1 MRRGFQK
8 VNLWKN
14 KHRGVREEN
23 EEETKR
29 WDLEGTWEGTVW
41 EAGRELSSRRK
52 SQERT
57 ASLKPGPENFRKN
70 TVNTVKSHRETKK
83 TAKGSVVGR
92 SCAML
97 VNTDWM
103 EGTSSAPQRTLRNLV
118 VKGRELGL
126 NKQWCRARDFVESCI
141 FMCTKILSHDCVQ
154 LYLLSLHPSYP
165 FLCHLTP
172 NTRLI
177 SSLRYILPDFTPCL

>member
-14 KHRGVREEN
+14 KHRGVRKEN

-57 ASLKPGPENFRKN
+57 ASLKPGPENFGKN
-70 TVNTVKSHRETKK
+70 TVNNVKSHRETKK

-97 VNTDWM
+97 VNIDWM
-103 EGTSSAPQRTLRNLV
+103 EGTSSAPQCTLRNLV
-118 VKGRELGL
+118 VKGTELGL

-141 FMCTKILSHDCVQ
+141 FYVYKNIITWLCPALPPFPPPK
-154 LYLLSLHPSYP
+154 LSLP
-165 FLCHLTP
+165 
-172 NTRLI
+172 
-177 SSLRYILPDFTPCL
+177 LPPDPQHMPH